1 MKLEIT
7 VTKKTYKDEALNDV
21 TTYLKRYNIVATGK
35 KSNLKEDK
43 LYIDTDMVELVEK
56 LPNLFGCK
64 VKQL

>member
-7 VTKKTYKDEALNDV
+7 VLKKTYKDETLHDV
-21 TTYLKRYNIVATGK
+21 TTYLKRYNIVVTGK

-56 LPNLFGCK
+56 LRDLFGCK